1 MGTACTL
8 RRTFF
13 MITAAVMS
21 TAFVVSPTHAASVPK
36 AQMPGMITSLGQSP
50 DGYTL
55 STLAKRSKVPLDY
68 NSLLPPKDVVKYRT
82 VLIAV
87 GASLKG
93 FGSAG
98 VNLDTEISRGKEL
111 VKIAKERKIFTVV
124 VHTGGE
130 GRRESMS
137 NMLLNEV
144 AGQAD
149 YLIVLEAGNED
160 GYFTKLSAERKIPLT
175 LVKNVLDV
183 QNVLKEMFSVK

>member
-1 MGTACTL
+1 MSIMRTL
-8 RRTFF
+8 RRTLLAMLTTVMVAPFF
-13 MITAAVMS
+13 MALAQT
-21 TAFVVSPTHAASVPK
+21 TPVPK
-36 AQMPGMITSLGQSP
+36 AQLPGVITSLGQSP

-55 STLAKRSKVPLDY
+55 STLAKRSKVTLDY
-68 NSLLPPKDVVKYRT
+68 SSLLPPKDVAKYKT
-82 VLIAV
+82 VFIAV

-98 VNLDTEISRGKEL
+98 INLDSEISRGKEL
-111 VKIAKERKIFTVV
+111 VKIAKEKKIFTVV
-124 VHTGGE
+124 AHTGGE

-137 NMLLNEV
+137 NMLLDAV

-149 YLIVLEAGNED
+149 HLIVLEAGNED
-160 GYFTKLSAERKIPLT
+160 GYFTNLSKEKKIPLT

>member
-1 MGTACTL
+1 MIATCTCKGTFLGLLAML
-8 RRTFF
+8 VLMAF
-13 MITAAVMS
+13 AV
-21 TAFVVSPTHAASVPK
+21 TVTHAAAVPK
-36 AQMPGMITSLGQSP
+36 AQLPGVITSLGQSP

-68 NSLLPPKDVVKYRT
+68 SSLLAPKDVVKYKT
-82 VLIAV
+82 VFITV

-111 VKIAKERKIFTVV
+111 IKLAKEKKIFTVV

-137 NMLLNEV
+137 NMLLDAV

-149 YLIVLEAGNED
+149 CLIVLEAGNAD
-160 GYFTKLSAERKIPLT
+160 GYFTKLSNEKKISLV

>member
-1 MGTACTL
+1 MVNACA
-8 RRTFF
+8 RKCTFLAPF
-13 MITAAVMS
+13 AVLVVVAFAAATVY
-21 TAFVVSPTHAASVPK
+21 AAAVPK
-36 AQMPGMITSLGQSP
+36 AQLPGVITSLGQSP

-55 STLAKRSKVPLDY
+55 STLAKRSKIPLDY
-68 NSLLPPKDVVKYRT
+68 SSLLAPKDVTKYKT
-82 VLIAV
+82 LLIAV

-98 VNLDTEISRGKEL
+98 VNLDSEISRGKEL
-111 VKIAKERKIFTVV
+111 IKVAKERKTFIVV

-137 NMLLNEV
+137 NMLLDAV

-149 YLIVLEAGNED
+149 CLIVLEAGNED
-160 GYFTKLSAERKIPLT
+160 GYFTKLSNEKKIPLV
-175 LVKNVLDV
+175 LVKNILDV

>member
-1 MGTACTL
+1 MNTTCAWKRTCLGLLAALVVATFVAATA
-8 RRTFF
+8 
-13 MITAAVMS
+13 
-21 TAFVVSPTHAASVPK
+21 HAAAVPK
-36 AQMPGMITSLGQSP
+36 AQLPGVITSLGQSP

-55 STLAKRSKVPLDY
+55 STLAKRSKIALDY
-68 NSLLPPKDVVKYRT
+68 SSLLAPKDVVKYKT
-82 VLIAV
+82 LLVSV

-111 VKIAKERKIFTVV
+111 MKIAKEKKIFIVV

-137 NMLLNEV
+137 NMLLDAV

-149 YLIVLEAGNED
+149 YLIVLEAGNGD
-160 GYFTKLSAERKIPLT
+160 GYFTKLSNEKKIPLT

-183 QNVLKEMFSVK
+183 QSVLKEMFSAK

>member
-1 MGTACTL
+1 MNAACT
-8 RRTFF
+8 RKRTLLAVF
-13 MITAAVMS
+13 MAIALTTSSVAILYAA
-21 TAFVVSPTHAASVPK
+21 AVPK
-36 AQMPGMITSLGQSP
+36 AQLPGVITSLGQSP
-50 DGYTL
+50 DGYTV
-55 STLAKRSKVPLDY
+55 STLAKRSKIPLDY
-68 NSLLPPKDVVKYRT
+68 SSLLAPKDVAKYKT

-98 VNLDTEISRGKEL
+98 VNLDTEMARGKEL
-111 VKIAKERKIFTVV
+111 IKIAKEKKIFTVV

-137 NMLLNEV
+137 NMLLDAV

-149 YLIVLEAGNED
+149 CLIVLETGNAD
-160 GYFTKLSAERKIPLT
+160 GYFTKISNDKKIPLI

>member
-1 MGTACTL
+1 MNATCPRKRTL
-8 RRTFF
+8 WALF
-13 MITAAVMS
+13 
-21 TAFVVSPTHAASVPK
+21 AFVALTLFTFAMTYAAAVPK
-36 AQMPGMITSLGQSP
+36 AQLPGVITSLGQSP

-55 STLAKRSKVPLDY
+55 STLAKRSKIPLDY
-68 NSLLPPKDVVKYRT
+68 SSLLPPKDVVKYKT

-98 VNLDTEISRGKEL
+98 VNLDSEIARGKEL
-111 VKIAKERKIFTVV
+111 VKIAKEKKIFTVI

-137 NMLLNEV
+137 NMLLDAV

-149 YLIVLEAGNED
+149 CLIVLEAGNAD
-160 GYFTKLSAERKIPLT
+160 GYFTKLSNDKKIPLI

>member
-1 MGTACTL
+1 MVTTCTWKL
-8 RRTFF
+8 TFF
-13 MITAAVMS
+13 VCFAVLFITCFTVAA
-21 TAFVVSPTHAASVPK
+21 TRAAAVPK
-36 AQMPGMITSLGQSP
+36 AQLPGVITSLGQSP

-55 STLAKRSKVPLDY
+55 STLAKRSKISLDY
-68 NSLLPPKDVVKYRT
+68 SSLLAPKDVAKYKT

-98 VNLDTEISRGKEL
+98 VNLDSEIGRGKEL
-111 VKIAKERKIFTVV
+111 VKIAKEKKIFTVV

-137 NMLLNEV
+137 NMLLDAV

-149 YLIVLEAGNED
+149 CLIVLEAGNAD
-160 GYFTKLSAERKIPLT
+160 GYFTKLAGEKKIPLV

>member
-1 MGTACTL
+1 MDITRTWK
-8 RRTFF
+8 RTFLVLF
-13 MITAAVMS
+13 MALVAT
-21 TAFVVSPTHAASVPK
+21 TFVVATAYAAAVPK
-36 AQMPGMITSLGQSP
+36 AQLPGVITSLGQSP

-55 STLAKRSKVPLDY
+55 STLAKRSKITLDY
-68 NSLLPPKDVVKYRT
+68 SSLLAPKDVAKYRT
-82 VLIAV
+82 LLISV

-111 VKIAKERKIFTVV
+111 IKTAKEKKIFIVV

-137 NMLLNEV
+137 NMLLDAV

-149 YLIVLEAGNED
+149 YLIVLEAGNGD
-160 GYFTKLSAERKIPLT
+160 GYFTKLSNEKKIPLT

>member
-1 MGTACTL
+1 MDSTCTWK
-8 RRTFF
+8 RTLSALF
-13 MITAAVMS
+13 AVL
-21 TAFVVSPTHAASVPK
+21 VVMTFGVAVAHAAAVPK
-36 AQMPGMITSLGQSP
+36 AQTPGVITSLGQSP

-55 STLAKRSKVPLDY
+55 STLAKRSKIPLDY
-68 NSLLPPKDVVKYRT
+68 SSLLAPKDVAKYKT
-82 VLIAV
+82 LLISV

-111 VKIAKERKIFTVV
+111 IKIAKEKKIFIVV

-137 NMLLNEV
+137 NMLLDAV

-149 YLIVLEAGNED
+149 YLIVLEAGNGD
-160 GYFTKLSAERKIPLT
+160 GYFTKLSNEKKIPLT

-183 QNVLKEMFSVK
+183 QNVLKEMFSMK